1 LCGCSLARLTYA
13 GASGFWRDPAGT
25 LFYCGTGLSQK
36 PMLYRVPPDRAARS
50 FARST
55 WLEYGQQFII
65 EPLLVLVYAAADSE
79 TPFWVL
85 LFAYALFGR
94 PALQGLLV
102 LRGLEKTGVQAP
114 LETKLEPSSQA
125 TWWRAGAALVIAA
138 LILINLSNPDRPL
151 TWDSLWP
158 NLLGLGILGL
168 TRLGEREFYRRK
180 LARMPA

>member
-1 LCGCSLARLTYA
+1 MARLTYA
-13 GASGFWRDPAGT
+13 GASGFWRDAAGT

-36 PMLYRVPPDRAARS
+36 PMLYRVPPDRAAQS

-55 WLEYGQQFII
+55 WLEYGQQFVI

-102 LRGLEKTGVQAP
+102 LRGLGKTGIPAP
-114 LETKLEPSSQA
+114 LETKLEPFSRSN
-125 TWWRAGAALVIAA
+125 WWRIPAALIIAA
-138 LILINLSNPDRPL
+138 LILIYLSNTDRPL

-158 NLLGLGILGL
+158 NLVGLGILGL
-168 TRLGEREFYRRK
+168 ARIAERAVYRRK